1 MYELKKQPE
10 SKLNTYPE
18 SKLNTYPERE
28 SLVLV
33 YNIYGCPPDMDVRI
47 GNFTQ
52 SKLEVN

>member
-1 MYELKKQPE
+1 MYGLKIQPE
-10 SKLNTYPE
+10 SKLNIQPE
-18 SKLNTYPERE
+18 NE

-33 YNIYGCPPDMDVRI
+33 YNIYGCPSELDVRI

>member
-10 SKLNTYPE
+10 SKLNIQ
-18 SKLNTYPERE
+18 PERE

-33 YNIYGCPPDMDVRI
+33 YNIYGCQSDKDVRI